1 MEVSSGEKR
10 NESHLKGIK
19 REIVGKVNIHEFK
32 YLGSNIQ
39 SNGQCTREVKKR
51 LQAGMCGDEYQG

>member
-10 NESHLKGIK
+10 NENHLKGIK
-19 REIVGKVNIHEFK
+19 RQIVGKVNIHEFK

-39 SNGQCTREVKKR
+39 TNGQCTREEITGRNVWR
-51 LQAGMCGDEYQG
+51 